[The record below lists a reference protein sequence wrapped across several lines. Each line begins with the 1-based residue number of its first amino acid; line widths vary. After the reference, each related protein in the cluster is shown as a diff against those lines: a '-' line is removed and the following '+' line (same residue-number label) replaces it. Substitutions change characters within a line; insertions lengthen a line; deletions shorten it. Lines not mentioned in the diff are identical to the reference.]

1 MRGFALALCAM
12 LAACDFSAPEV
23 TQFTP
28 DDNAKLV
35 GIGLVDI
42 HVEFTDSSET
52 TARLVEDGRELDEL
66 SVDCNDDTCTA
77 DGVWDNR
84 GLEAGAHQI
93 GVTLEDSHGNV
104 SHAVH
109 EVALQDVLEVT
120 SLRVTNEVDDYGG
133 LEIEVYAF
141 SDSDLVG
148 CAGSRQNLDIVD
160 DSDVTYTT
168 SAILIE
174 PDGKLL
180 THDDMGSRAF
190 RLEVWEDDDAPVCP
204 VVPNPAANDV
214 LGASTAHT
222 ADEWAN
228 AGAQTFGQV
237 VELDV
242 AWARPLRTD
251 EEPGTDTPT
260 GDWDNGW
267 DNDWGGGGAGCAAGG
282 SPGWALLLLVTLG
295 LPSRYRS
302 RSRACSRNRAGN
314 RRG

>member
-52 TARLVEDGRELDEL
+52 TARLVEDGRELDDL
-66 SVDCNDDTCTA
+66 SVDCNDDDTCRA
-77 DGVWDNR
+77 NGIWDNR
-84 GLEAGAHQI
+84 GLAAGTHQI
-93 GVTLEDSHGNV
+93 GVRLEDSHGNV
-104 SHAVH
+104 SHVVH
-109 EVALQDVLEVT
+109 EVALQDVLAVT
-120 SLRVTNEVDDYGG
+120 SIRVTNEVDDYGG

-141 SDSDLVG
+141 SDSELVG
-148 CAGSRQNLDIVD
+148 CAGSRQKLDTVD
-160 DSDVTYTT
+160 DSDVTYAT

-180 THDDMGSRAF
+180 AREDMGTRAF

-214 LGASTAHT
+214 LGASVAHT

-228 AGAQTFGQV
+228 VGTQTFGQV
-237 VELDV
+237 VELGV

-251 EEPGTDTPT
+251 EEAGTDTPA

-267 DNDWGGGGAGCAAGG
+267 DDDWGGGGGCAAGG
-282 SPGWALLLLVTLG
+282 SPGWALLLLVTLR
-295 LPSRYRS
+295 LRS
-302 RSRACSRNRAGN
+302 RGRNRSSACSRNRAGS

>member
-12 LAACDFSAPEV
+12 VAACDFSAPEV

-28 DDNAKLV
+28 DDNAQLV

-52 TARLVEDGRELDEL
+52 TARLVEDGHELDEL
-66 SVDCNDDTCTA
+66 SVECTDDTCTA

-84 GLEAGAHQI
+84 GLPAGTHQV
-93 GVTLEDSHGNV
+93 GVRLEDSHGNV

-148 CAGSRQNLDIVD
+148 CAGSCQNLDIVD
-160 DSDVTYTT
+160 AANVTYTT

-180 THDDMGSRAF
+180 THDDMGTRAF

-214 LGASTAHT
+214 LGESAART

-228 AGAQTFGQV
+228 AGAQSFGQV

-242 AWARPLRTD
+242 AWARPLSTD
-251 EEPGTDTPT
+251 EPAGTDTPT
-260 GDWDNGW
+260 GDWDGW
-267 DNDWGGGGAGCAAGG
+267 DSPGGGGCAVGG
-282 SPGWALLLLVTLG
+282 SPGWAG
-295 LPSRYRS
+295 HSSPASRWR
-302 RSRACSRNRAGN
+302 
-314 RRG
+314 

>member
-1 MRGFALALCAM
+1 MRGFALALCA
-12 LAACDFSAPEV
+12 LVAACDFSAPEV

-28 DDNAKLV
+28 EDNERLV

-42 HVEFTDSSET
+42 HVEFTDSSQT

-66 SVDCNDDTCTA
+66 SVVCNDDTCSA

-84 GLEAGAHQI
+84 ELAAGTHQI
-93 GVTLEDSHGNV
+93 GVRLEDSHGNV

-120 SLRVTNEVDDYGG
+120 GLRVTNVVDDYGA

-141 SDSDLVG
+141 SDADLVG

-160 DSDVTYTT
+160 ASDVTYTT

-180 THDDMGSRAF
+180 ARDDMGTRAF

-204 VVPNPAANDV
+204 VVPNPAGNDM
-214 LGASTAHT
+214 LGASAAHT

-242 AWARPLRTD
+242 AWSRPLRTD

-267 DNDWGGGGAGCAAGG
+267 GGGGGCAAGG
-282 SPGWALLLLVTLG
+282 SPGWALLLLVTGALR
-295 LPSRYRS
+295 SRGRN
-302 RSRACSRNRAGN
+302 RSRACSRSRSGS